1 MSEVTSAS
9 GGMASGNIRMQST
22 DRSRQASAEE
32 RMRSTSGGA
41 NVKEFVASVGITSAQ
56 AEILLKQYGRNELE
70 DKQKPKVKNTVL
82 YYTMILNLKYT

>member
-22 DRSRQASAEE
+22 DKTRQSSVEE

-41 NVKEFVASVGITSAQ
+41 NAKPFIASVGITSAQ

-70 DKQKPKVKNTVL
+70 DKQKPKVCKE
-82 YYTMILNLKYT
+82 YHYFKY